1 MKNKLII
8 EYEVKDDGRLYLDFK
23 TSNGKINPKELL
35 TVLSSSLSM
44 TVKMVAKEMTTEEEG
59 KMVRDILTF
68 LSHDF
73 FDNDSFKDLETFK

>member
-1 MKNKLII
+1 MKNKLVID
-8 EYEVKDDGRLYLDFK
+8 YEVKDDGRLYLDFK
-23 TSNGKINPKELL
+23 TSNGKINTKELL
-35 TVLSSSLSM
+35 TVLTSSLSM